1 MPSPAAARTRAR
13 PAAEPPP
20 VAAAR
25 SAGAT
30 RRKRRKVLLAED
42 NPVNVEVASA
52 MLEGLGLDVSRACN
66 GEEALH
72 SVQADD
78 FDVILMDCQMP
89 VMDGFAA
96 TTKSAATSSS
106 AAARAACPSSP
117 SPPTRCRATANPAWP
132 PAWTT
137 T

>member
-1 MPSPAAARTRAR
+1 M
-13 PAAEPPP
+13 
-20 VAAAR
+20 
-25 SAGAT
+25 
-30 RRKRRKVLLAED
+30 LLAED
-42 NPVNVEVASA
+42 NPVNVEVARPCSKP
-52 MLEGLGLDVSRACN
+52 GLDVSRAHN

-78 FDVILMDCQMP
+78 FDLILMDCQMP

-96 TTKSAATSSS
+96 TAEIRRHEQQRGR
-106 AAARAACPSSP
+106 ARAAHHRHHGQ
-117 SPPTRCRATANPAWP
+117 RCRATANPAWP